1 MMNFAEPTEDGR
13 EPLRVNRAAALRI
26 TCTIALLV
34 LSACSVTPGGP
45 SAPDA
50 KIVEQFQSRDL
61 SSHAVR
67 SIRQVTVNNLAILPI
82 VAAVPFGGDPL
93 APGAADTITEDIYR
107 QASGTWKL
115 VAQGAVM
122 HAAVQTQSGANLDD
136 TAIQVGQATGADTVL
151 YGSVERYVERVGAEY
166 AADKP
171 ASVAFSL
178 KLLDMKSKQVVW
190 TAKFSK
196 TQQPLGT
203 NFFNLP
209 TFLENKGQ
217 WVLASELASDGVGQA
232 MENLRSSLGIAPNQP
247 ATSAEP

>member
-1 MMNFAEPTEDGR
+1 MMKFAESTEDGGKQ
-13 EPLRVNRAAALRI
+13 LGMNRAAALTI
-26 TCTIALLV
+26 ICAIALV
-34 LSACSVTPGGP
+34 LCACSVTPGGS

-50 KIVEQFQSRDL
+50 KIVQQFQSKDL

-67 SIRQVTVNNLAILPI
+67 SIRQVEVNNLAIMPI

-93 APGAADTITEDIYR
+93 APGAADTITADIYR
-107 QASGTWKL
+107 LASGTWKL
-115 VAQGAVM
+115 LPQGAVM
-122 HAAVQTQSGANLDD
+122 QAVQQTQSGANLDD
-136 TAIQVGQATGADTVL
+136 AAIQVGQATGADAVL

-190 TAKFSK
+190 SAKFSK

-217 WVLASELASDGVGQA
+217 WVLASELASDGVDQA
-232 MENLRSSLGIAPNQP
+232 VENLRSGLGIAPIHP
-247 ATSAEP
+247 AASAEP

>member
-1 MMNFAEPTEDGR
+1 MMNFAKPTEDAGNQ
-13 EPLRVNRAAALRI
+13 LRVNRATAL
-26 TCTIALLV
+26 TIACAIALV
-34 LSACSVTPGGP
+34 LSACSVGPGDA
-45 SAPDA
+45 SSPDA
-50 KIVEQFQSRDL
+50 KIVQQFQSKDL

-67 SIRQVTVNNLAILPI
+67 SIRQVAVTNLAIMPI

-115 VAQGAVM
+115 VPQGAVM
-122 HAAVQTQSGANLDD
+122 HAAAQQTQSGGDLDD
-136 TAIQVGQATGADTVL
+136 AAIRVGRATGADAVL

-190 TAKFSK
+190 TANFSK

-232 MENLRSSLGIAPNQP
+232 IENLRRSLGIAPNQP
-247 ATSAEP
+247 AASAEP

>member
-1 MMNFAEPTEDGR
+1 MMNFATPTEAAG
-13 EPLRVNRAAALRI
+13 EPLRMNRLAALTI
-26 TCTIALLV
+26 TSAMALL
-34 LSACSVTPGGP
+34 LCSCSVTPGGA

-50 KIVEQFQSRDL
+50 KIVQQFQSTDL

-67 SIRQVTVNNLAILPI
+67 SIRQVEVNNLAIMPI

-93 APGAADTITEDIYR
+93 APGAADTITADIYR

-115 VAQGAVM
+115 VPQGAVM
-122 HAAVQTQSGANLDD
+122 QAVQQTQSGANLDD
-136 TAIQVGQATGADTVL
+136 AAIQVGQATGADAVL

-190 TAKFSK
+190 SARFSK

-217 WVLASELASDGVGQA
+217 WVLASELASDGVEQA
-232 MENLRSSLGIAPNQP
+232 VGNLRSSLGTAVIHP
-247 ATSAEP
+247 AASVEP

>member
-1 MMNFAEPTEDGR
+1 MMNFAEPTEDAGKQ
-13 EPLRVNRAAALRI
+13 LRMNRAAALTI
-26 TCTIALLV
+26 TCAMALV
-34 LSACSVTPGGP
+34 LAACSSTPGSPG
-45 SAPDA
+45 APDA
-50 KIVEQFQSRDL
+50 KIVEQFQSKDL
-61 SSHAVR
+61 STHAVR
-67 SIRQVTVNNLAILPI
+67 SIRQVTVNNLAIMPI

-93 APGAADTITEDIYR
+93 ASGAADTITADIYR

-115 VAQGAVM
+115 VPQGAVM
-122 HAAVQTQSGANLDD
+122 QAAQQTGANLDE
-136 TAIQVGQATGADTVL
+136 AAVRVGQATGADAVL

-190 TAKFSK
+190 TARFSK

-209 TFLENKGQ
+209 SFLENKGQ
-217 WVLASELASDGVGQA
+217 WVLASELASGGVEQA
-232 MENLRSSLGIAPNQP
+232 LQNLRTSLGIAAHPP
-247 ATSAEP
+247 EASAEP

>member
-1 MMNFAEPTEDGR
+1 MMNFAEPTGNAGKR
-13 EPLRVNRAAALRI
+13 IRVNRALALTI
-26 TCTIALLV
+26 TCAIALV
-34 LSACSVTPGGP
+34 LSACSVRPGGG
-45 SAPDA
+45 SSPDA
-50 KIVEQFQSRDL
+50 KIMQQFQSKDL

-67 SIRQVTVNNLAILPI
+67 SIRQVEVNNLAIMPI

-93 APGAADTITEDIYR
+93 APGAADTLTADIYR

-115 VAQGAVM
+115 VPQGAVM
-122 HAAVQTQSGANLDD
+122 QAAQQTQPGVNLDEA
-136 TAIQVGQATGADTVL
+136 AIQVGQATGAEAVL
-151 YGSVERYVERVGAEY
+151 YGNVERYVERVGAEY

-217 WVLASELASDGVGQA
+217 WVLASELASDGVEQA
-232 MENLRSSLGIAPNQP
+232 VGNLRSSLGMAPVQP
-247 ATSAEP
+247 AASAEP

>member
-1 MMNFAEPTEDGR
+1 MMNFAEPTEGAGNR
-13 EPLRVNRAAALRI
+13 LPVNLTTALTI
-26 TCTIALLV
+26 ACAIALL
-34 LSACSVTPGGP
+34 LSACSAGPGDA
-45 SAPDA
+45 SSPDA
-50 KIVEQFQSRDL
+50 KIVEQFQSKDL
-61 SSHAVR
+61 NSHAVR
-67 SIRQVTVNNLAILPI
+67 SIRQVTVNNLAIMPI

-115 VAQGAVM
+115 VPQGAVM
-122 HAAVQTQSGANLDD
+122 HAAAQTQSGANLDD
-136 TAIQVGQATGADTVL
+136 AAIQVGHATGADAVL

-178 KLLDMKSKQVVW
+178 KLLDMNSKQVVW
-190 TAKFSK
+190 SAKFSK
-196 TQQPLGT
+196 TQQPLAT

-217 WVLASELASDGVGQA
+217 WVLASELANDGVGQA
-232 MENLRSSLGIAPNQP
+232 IENLRSSLGIAPNQP
-247 ATSAEP
+247 AASAEP

>member
-1 MMNFAEPTEDGR
+1 MMNFAGPSEDAGKL
-13 EPLRVNRAAALRI
+13 LRMNRVAALTI
-26 TCTIALLV
+26 TCAIALV
-34 LSACSVTPGGP
+34 LSACSVTPGGS

-50 KIVEQFQSRDL
+50 KIVEQFQSKDL

-67 SIRQVTVNNLAILPI
+67 SIRQVEVNNLAIMPI

-93 APGAADTITEDIYR
+93 ASGAADTITADIYR

-115 VAQGAVM
+115 VPQGAVM
-122 HAAVQTQSGANLDD
+122 QAAQQTQSGGNLDD
-136 TAIQVGQATGADTVL
+136 AAIQVGKATGADAVL
-151 YGSVERYVERVGAEY
+151 YGTVERYVERVGAEY
-166 AADKP
+166 SADKP

-178 KLLDMKSKQVVW
+178 KLLDMKSRQVVW
-190 TAKFSK
+190 NAKFSK

-232 MENLRSSLGIAPNQP
+232 LENLRSSLGIAPIHP
-247 ATSAEP
+247 ASSAEP

>member
-1 MMNFAEPTEDGR
+1 MMNFAGPSEDAGK
-13 EPLRVNRAAALRI
+13 LLGMNRVAALTI
-26 TCTIALLV
+26 TCAIALV
-34 LSACSVTPGGP
+34 LSACSVTPGGS

-50 KIVEQFQSRDL
+50 KIVQQFQSKDL

-67 SIRQVTVNNLAILPI
+67 SIRQVEVNNLAIMPI

-93 APGAADTITEDIYR
+93 APGAADTITADIYR
-107 QASGTWKL
+107 LASGTWKL
-115 VAQGAVM
+115 VPQGAVM
-122 HAAVQTQSGANLDD
+122 QAVQQTQSGANLDD
-136 TAIQVGQATGADTVL
+136 AAIRVGQATGADAVL

-190 TAKFSK
+190 SAKFSK

-217 WVLASELASDGVGQA
+217 WVLASELASDGVEQA
-232 MENLRSSLGIAPNQP
+232 VENLRSSLGIAPIHP
-247 ATSAEP
+247 AASAEP

>member
-1 MMNFAEPTEDGR
+1 MMNFAEPTEGAGN
-13 EPLRVNRAAALRI
+13 RVNLAAAL
-26 TCTIALLV
+26 TIACALALL
-34 LSACSVTPGGP
+34 LSACSAGPGAA
-45 SAPDA
+45 SSPDA
-50 KIVEQFQSRDL
+50 KIVEQFQSKDL

-67 SIRQVTVNNLAILPI
+67 SIRQVTVNNLAIMPL

-93 APGAADTITEDIYR
+93 APGATDTITEDIYR

-115 VAQGAVM
+115 VPQGAVM
-122 HAAVQTQSGANLDD
+122 HAAVQTQSGANLED
-136 TAIQVGQATGADTVL
+136 AAMKVGHATGADAVL
-151 YGSVERYVERVGAEY
+151 FGSVERYVERVGAEY

-190 TAKFSK
+190 NAKFSK

-209 TFLENKGQ
+209 SFLENKGQ
-217 WVLASELASDGVGQA
+217 WVLASELANDGVGQA
-232 MENLRSSLGIAPNQP
+232 IENLRSSLGISPNQP
-247 ATSAEP
+247 AAAAEP

>member
-1 MMNFAEPTEDGR
+1 MMNFAGPSEDAGKL
-13 EPLRVNRAAALRI
+13 LRMNRVAALTI
-26 TCTIALLV
+26 TCAIALV
-34 LSACSVTPGGP
+34 LSACSVTPGGS

-50 KIVEQFQSRDL
+50 KIVEQFQSKDL

-67 SIRQVTVNNLAILPI
+67 SIRQVEVNNLAIMPI

-93 APGAADTITEDIYR
+93 ASGAADTITADIYR

-115 VAQGAVM
+115 VPQGAVM
-122 HAAVQTQSGANLDD
+122 QAVQQTQSGGNLDD
-136 TAIQVGQATGADTVL
+136 AAIQVGRATGADAVL
-151 YGSVERYVERVGAEY
+151 YGTVERYVERVGAEY
-166 AADKP
+166 SADRP

-178 KLLDMKSKQVVW
+178 KLLDMKSKLVVW
-190 TAKFSK
+190 NAKFSK

-232 MENLRSSLGIAPNQP
+232 LENLRSSLGIAPIHP
-247 ATSAEP
+247 ASSAEP

>member
-1 MMNFAEPTEDGR
+1 MMNFAEPTEDAGKQ
-13 EPLRVNRAAALRI
+13 LRVNRATAL
-26 TCTIALLV
+26 TIACAIALV
-34 LSACSVTPGGP
+34 LSACSVGPGDA
-45 SAPDA
+45 SSPDA
-50 KIVEQFQSRDL
+50 KIVQQFQSKDL

-67 SIRQVTVNNLAILPI
+67 SIRQATVNNLAIMPI

-93 APGAADTITEDIYR
+93 APGAADTITADIYR

-115 VAQGAVM
+115 VPQGAVM
-122 HAAVQTQSGANLDD
+122 QAAQQTQPGANLDD
-136 TAIQVGQATGADTVL
+136 AAIQVGQATGADAVL

-232 MENLRSSLGIAPNQP
+232 IENLRSSLGIAPNQP
-247 ATSAEP
+247 AASAEP

>member
-26 TCTIALLV
+26 TCAIALLV
-34 LSACSVTPGGP
+34 LSACSVTPGGA
-45 SAPDA
+45 SAPDT
-50 KIVEQFQSRDL
+50 KIVEQFQSKDL
-61 SSHAVR
+61 TTHAVR
-67 SIRQVTVNNLAILPI
+67 SIRQVSVNNLAIMPI

-93 APGAADTITEDIYR
+93 APGAADTLTADIYR

-122 HAAVQTQSGANLDD
+122 QAAQQTQSGANLDD
-136 TAIQVGQATGADTVL
+136 AAIHVGQATGADAVL

-190 TAKFSK
+190 SAKFSK

-217 WVLASELASDGVGQA
+217 WMLASELASAGVAQA
-232 MENLRSSLGIAPNQP
+232 CENLRSSLGITPTPP
-247 ATSAEP
+247 AISAEP

>member
-1 MMNFAEPTEDGR
+1 MMNFAEPTEDSGNQ
-13 EPLRVNRAAALRI
+13 LRVNLATALA
-26 TCTIALLV
+26 IACAIALV
-34 LSACSVTPGGP
+34 LSACSAGPGDG
-45 SAPDA
+45 SSPDA
-50 KIVEQFQSRDL
+50 KIVEQFQSKDL

-67 SIRQVTVNNLAILPI
+67 SIRQVAVNNLAIMPI

-115 VAQGAVM
+115 VPQGAVM
-122 HAAVQTQSGANLDD
+122 HAAQQTQSGANLGDA
-136 TAIQVGQATGADTVL
+136 AIQVGHATGADAVL
-151 YGSVERYVERVGAEY
+151 YGSVERYVERVGAGY
-166 AADKP
+166 SADKP

-190 TAKFSK
+190 TAEFSK

-217 WVLASELASDGVGQA
+217 WVLASELANDGVGQA
-232 MENLRSSLGIAPNQP
+232 IESLRDSLGIAPNQP
-247 ATSAEP
+247 AASAEP

>member
-1 MMNFAEPTEDGR
+1 MMNFATPTEAAG
-13 EPLRVNRAAALRI
+13 EPLRMQRLAALTI
-26 TCTIALLV
+26 TSAMALMLCN
-34 LSACSVTPGGP
+34 CSTPGSA

-50 KIVEQFQSRDL
+50 KIMQQFQSGDL

-67 SIRQVTVNNLAILPI
+67 SIHQVEVNNLAIMPI

-93 APGAADTITEDIYR
+93 APGAADNITADIYR

-115 VAQGAVM
+115 VPQGAVM
-122 HAAVQTQSGANLDD
+122 QAAQQTPSDASLDAA
-136 TAIQVGQATGADTVL
+136 AIQVGRATGADAVL
-151 YGSVERYVERVGAEY
+151 FGSVERYVERVGAEY
-166 AADKP
+166 SADKP

-178 KLLDMKSKQVVW
+178 KLMDMKSKQVVW
-190 TAKFSK
+190 NAKFSK

-217 WVLASELASDGVGQA
+217 WVRASELASNGVEQA
-232 MENLRSSLGIAPNQP
+232 IDNLRSSLGIVPTRAAGSAQP
-247 ATSAEP
+247 

>member
-1 MMNFAEPTEDGR
+1 MMNFAEPTGNAGKQ
-13 EPLRVNRAAALRI
+13 LRMNRAAALTI
-26 TCTIALLV
+26 TCAITLM
-34 LSACSVTPGGP
+34 LSACSVTPGGG
-45 SAPDA
+45 SSPDA
-50 KIVEQFQSRDL
+50 KIMQQFQSKDL

-67 SIRQVTVNNLAILPI
+67 SIRQVSVNNLAIMPI

-93 APGAADTITEDIYR
+93 APGAADTLTADIYR

-115 VAQGAVM
+115 VPQGAVM
-122 HAAVQTQSGANLDD
+122 QAAQQTKPGVNLDD
-136 TAIQVGQATGADTVL
+136 AAIQVGQATGADTVL
-151 YGSVERYVERVGAEY
+151 FGSVERYVERVGAEY

-217 WVLASELASDGVGQA
+217 WVLASELASDGVEQA
-232 MENLRSSLGIAPNQP
+232 LGNLHSSLGMVPVQP
-247 ATSAEP
+247 AASVEP

>member
-1 MMNFAEPTEDGR
+1 MMNFAGPSEDAGK
-13 EPLRVNRAAALRI
+13 LLGMNRVAALTI
-26 TCTIALLV
+26 TCAIALV
-34 LSACSVTPGGP
+34 LSACSVTPGGS

-50 KIVEQFQSRDL
+50 KIVEQFQSKDL

-67 SIRQVTVNNLAILPI
+67 SIRQVEVNNLAIMPI

-93 APGAADTITEDIYR
+93 ASGAADTITADIYR

-115 VAQGAVM
+115 VPQGAVM
-122 HAAVQTQSGANLDD
+122 QAVQQTQSGGNLDD
-136 TAIQVGQATGADTVL
+136 AAIQVGKATGADAVL
-151 YGSVERYVERVGAEY
+151 YGTVERYVERVGAEY
-166 AADKP
+166 SADKP

-178 KLLDMKSKQVVW
+178 KLLDMKSRQVVW
-190 TAKFSK
+190 NAKFSK

-232 MENLRSSLGIAPNQP
+232 LENLRSSLGIPPIHPSA
-247 ATSAEP
+247 SAEP

>member
-1 MMNFAEPTEDGR
+1 MMNFVEPTEDEGKQ
-13 EPLRVNRAAALRI
+13 LRMNRAVALTI
-26 TCTIALLV
+26 TCAMALV
-34 LSACSVTPGGP
+34 LAACSATPGGA

-50 KIVEQFQSRDL
+50 KIVQQFQSKDL

-67 SIRQVTVNNLAILPI
+67 SIRQVAVNNLAIMPI
-82 VAAVPFGGDPL
+82 VAAVPLGGDPL
-93 APGAADTITEDIYR
+93 APGAADTITADIYR

-115 VAQGAVM
+115 VPQGAVM
-122 HAAVQTQSGANLDD
+122 QAAEQTQSSANLDD
-136 TAIQVGQATGADTVL
+136 AAIQVGQATGADAVL

-190 TAKFSK
+190 TARFSK

-203 NFFNLP
+203 NFFALP

-217 WVLASELASDGVGQA
+217 WVLASELASTGVQQA
-232 MENLRSSLGIAPNQP
+232 LENLRSSLGIVPNPP
-247 ATSAEP
+247 AASAEP

>member
-1 MMNFAEPTEDGR
+1 MMNFAEPTEDAGK
-13 EPLRVNRAAALRI
+13 LLGMNRAAALTI
-26 TCTIALLV
+26 TCAIALV
-34 LSACSVTPGGP
+34 LSACSVTPGSS

-50 KIVEQFQSRDL
+50 KIVEQFQSKDL

-67 SIRQVTVNNLAILPI
+67 SIRQVEVNNLAIMPI

-93 APGAADTITEDIYR
+93 ASGAADTITADIYR

-115 VAQGAVM
+115 VPQGAVM
-122 HAAVQTQSGANLDD
+122 QAVQPTQSGSNLDD
-136 TAIQVGQATGADTVL
+136 AAIQVGRATGADAVL
-151 YGSVERYVERVGAEY
+151 YGTVERYVERVGAEY
-166 AADKP
+166 SADKP

-190 TAKFSK
+190 NAKFSK

-217 WVLASELASDGVGQA
+217 WVLASELTSDGVGQA
-232 MENLRSSLGIAPNQP
+232 LENLRSSLGITPIHP
-247 ATSAEP
+247 AASAEP

>member
-1 MMNFAEPTEDGR
+1 MTNFAEPTEGAADQ
-13 EPLRVNRAAALRI
+13 LRVNLTTALTI
-26 TCTIALLV
+26 ACAIALL
-34 LSACSVTPGGP
+34 LSACSAGPGDASSP
-45 SAPDA
+45 NA
-50 KIVEQFQSRDL
+50 KIVEQFQSKDL

-82 VAAVPFGGDPL
+82 VAAVPFGGEPL

-115 VAQGAVM
+115 VPQGKVM
-122 HAAVQTQSGANLDD
+122 YAAVQTQSGANLDD
-136 TAIQVGQATGADTVL
+136 AAIRVGQATGADAVL
-151 YGSVERYVERVGAEY
+151 FGTVERYVERVGAEY
-166 AADKP
+166 SADKP

-190 TAKFSK
+190 NAKFSK

-217 WVLASELASDGVGQA
+217 WVLAGELANDGVGQA
-232 MENLRSSLGIAPNQP
+232 MENLRDSLGIAPNQP
-247 ATSAEP
+247 AASAEP